1 MPHWLAL
8 ILFLCTAT
16 SRNQVEGANDKA
28 LTKNGLEHVCDIAAE
43 NRAKEQ
49 VHADGITQAATKLA
63 TNQAVLAKVRILI
76 AAASNEKEA
85 LQLQA
90 ISAALHR
97 TAAEE
102 AAKFTKATA
111 MTAIEAI
118 RHSSYLLGG
127 LYEYLNIAGQA
138 INGVSNGCFANDEN
152 AASFYT
158 TAQLAS
164 QVQNCKAV
172 DLTAKDGW
180 TDKQVHQPG
189 GYKRKIDKTNLWST
203 SDKGCKIHGG
213 GANNGPVAS
222 ATYGTSHSVA
232 MGLIS
237 LTSTD
242 AALTDLSSLANAE
255 ADSKKKHAAK
265 AFNTLSQ
272 PALKVN
278 TIELPDKDALKSLPN
293 FEASLAKA
301 VGASKPFSG
310 KEKEQAMEKLFGSKE
325 PDPTAMF
332 WKKLKTIKLAE
343 DSHGVTKG
351 TQLDEISNLPLL
363 TELET
368 NHTINKAIQRN
379 SPAAADACNCSSAQQ
394 KPEEKLCSEAKDN
407 EDKCKA
413 LKPQGC
419 IFNTENRKCELKAEV
434 KENPEKGS
442 QETGGND
449 GKTDCS
455 KLTTQ
460 TECEKANEGQTT
472 KVCGWKGENT
482 DGSDKGT
489 YKCRD
494 SSFLLSKHFALSVVS
509 AAFVALLF

>member
-43 NRAKEQ
+43 VRAKEH

-63 TNQAVLAKVRILI
+63 ANQAVLAKVRILI

-102 AAKFTKATA
+102 EAKFTKATA

-127 LYEYLNIAGQA
+127 LYEYLQIAGQA

-172 DLTAKDGW
+172 DLSAKDGW

-237 LTSTD
+237 LTNTD

-265 AFNTLSQ
+265 AFNTLSK

-293 FEASLAKA
+293 FEASLAAA

-310 KEKEQAMEKLFGSKE
+310 QEKEQAMEKLYGSKD
-325 PDPTAMF
+325 PDPTTMF
-332 WKKLKTIKLAE
+332 WNKLKTMTLAE

-351 TQLDEISNLPLL
+351 TKLAEISNLPLL

-368 NHTINKAIQRN
+368 NYTINKAIQRN
-379 SPAAADACNCSSAQQ
+379 IPTAADACNCSSAQH
-394 KPEEKLCSEAKDN
+394 KPEEKLCNEATGD

-434 KENPEKGS
+434 KENPEKAN
-442 QETGGND
+442 QETGGKD
-449 GKTDCS
+449 EKTDCS